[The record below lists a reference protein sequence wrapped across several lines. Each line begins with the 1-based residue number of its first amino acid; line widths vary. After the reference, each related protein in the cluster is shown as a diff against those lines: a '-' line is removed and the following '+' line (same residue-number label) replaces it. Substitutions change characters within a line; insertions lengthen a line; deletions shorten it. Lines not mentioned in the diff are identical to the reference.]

1 MKDLGVSFFTGY
13 DMEIRLVTG
22 TSWPAARR
30 ELVPDTVSG
39 PLRENVLKCGVVR
52 PLFEQFESAKLSEK

>member
-1 MKDLGVSFFTGY
+1 VNRHKL
-13 DMEIRLVTG
+13 
-22 TSWPAARR
+22 ARHAPR
-30 ELVPDTVSG
+30 MVPDTFSG